1 MRFFYIFLK
10 SFSIVKKGIFI
21 LVKRFYCEKTNFT
34 FENIFLCV
42 IKIIS
47 LFKEVLFVH
56 KNLYCIIKKF
66 LFIAKRI
73 LILVKLSLF
82 LSLQKKVLLFL
93 NFAV

>member
-1 MRFFYIFLK
+1 MLTKDKCQLYICMHDCIYNSFYK
-10 SFSIVKKGIFI
+10 EYK
-21 LVKRFYCEKTNFT
+21 
-34 FENIFLCV
+34 NI
-42 IKIIS
+42 
-47 LFKEVLFVH
+47 
-56 KNLYCIIKKF
+56 YCIIKKF